1 MLMNKI
7 NIEELHPGEAALSAN
22 KVAKF
27 LEALTNG
34 NELAPVSVTNLEGC
48 WGGRDG
54 NNRVRAYAEFG
65 TLNGTSPEIPC
76 EEASFV
82 ATQFFAREGLRRR
95 MKYYGRGTQAFLKMP
110 KVSDA
115 MYKNVE
121 TEKEREIWDSFG
133 PYEPPYEL

>member
-34 NELAPVSVTNLEGC
+34 NEVAPVKVTNLEGF
-48 WGGRDG
+48 WGVRDG

-65 TLNGTSPEIPC
+65 KLDGTSPEIPC
-76 EEASFV
+76 EEVSFG

-95 MKYYGRGTQAFLKMP
+95 IKYYGKGAQAFLKMP

-115 MYKNVE
+115 MYKNTQ
-121 TEKEREIWDSFG
+121 TEKEKEIWESFG